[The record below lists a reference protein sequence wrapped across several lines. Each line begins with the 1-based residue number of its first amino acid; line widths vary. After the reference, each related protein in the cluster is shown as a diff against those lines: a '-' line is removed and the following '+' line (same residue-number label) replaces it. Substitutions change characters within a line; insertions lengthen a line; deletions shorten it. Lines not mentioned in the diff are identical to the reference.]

1 MPRLSI
7 LFLAGATYTGAMS
20 ADRRAARRPFP
31 ATSRFFSNRI
41 RIGARRSAQSVVPAI
56 QMTVCA
62 VGAYAFAEFV
72 LGHNGPIFAATASL
86 ITLGFSRDP
95 RLRRVL
101 EVAIGVTLGILMG
114 ELVLTWAGVGVW
126 QAAVVLFASIMLARF
141 LDGGVI
147 FATQL
152 GLQSVL
158 VILLPLPNGGPI
170 TRSVDAV
177 VGVCFALLIT
187 LLTPRDPRKEPKQDI
202 RKLLGELAEVLRE
215 CSVALAKSD
224 ANAAWHALIRAR
236 SCQPL
241 LDSMRSSLRSSG
253 EVATISPAYRRYKG
267 EITSLENSLEFIDLA
282 LRNSRVFARRLTS
295 AINNAA
301 LSDTAVTGL
310 SEMLADTANAVDLLA
325 IGLAERDATASAIN
339 LHNARDE
346 LSVIASRLHPRLLG
360 VQKLEGE
367 TVVMLFRPLMVDLLE
382 ASGIEAEEARGL
394 LPAI

>member
-1 MPRLSI
+1 
-7 LFLAGATYTGAMS
+7 MS
-20 ADRRAARRPFP
+20 GKSKAVRRPLP
-31 ATSRFFSNRI
+31 ATARFFGSRT

-56 QMTVCA
+56 QMTICA

-72 LGHNGPIFAATASL
+72 LGHSGPIFAATSSL
-86 ITLGFSRDP
+86 IALGFSRDP

-101 EVAIGVTLGILMG
+101 EVAIGCTLGILMG
-114 ELVLTWAGVGVW
+114 ELILTWAGAGIW

-141 LDGGVI
+141 LDNGAI

-158 VILLPLPNGGPI
+158 VVLLPLPTGGPL

-177 VGVCFALLIT
+177 VGVSFALLIT

-202 RKLLGELAEVLRE
+202 CKLLNELAEVLRE
-215 CSVALAKSD
+215 CGEALVKSD
-224 ANAAWHALIRAR
+224 STIAWHALVRAR

-241 LDSMRSSLRSSG
+241 VDGMRASLRSSG
-253 EVATISPAYRRYKG
+253 EVATISPAYRRFKG
-267 EITSLENSLEFIDLA
+267 EISSLENSLEFIDLA

-301 LSDTAVTGL
+301 LSDSAVEGI
-310 SEMLADTANAVDLLA
+310 SEMLSDTADAVDLIA
-325 IGLAERDATASAIN
+325 TGLAERDATASAVHLN
-339 LHNARDE
+339 NARDE
-346 LSVIASRLHPRLLG
+346 LCVIASLLHPKSLG

-382 ASGIEAEEARGL
+382 AAGVDGEEARRL
-394 LPAI
+394 LPTI

>member
-1 MPRLSI
+1 MPGDSSR
-7 LFLAGATYTGAMS
+7 
-20 ADRRAARRPFP
+20 RRPLP
-31 ATSRFFSNRI
+31 ATARFFRSRT
-41 RIGARRSAQSVVPAI
+41 RVGARRSAQSVVPAI

-62 VGAYAFAEFV
+62 VGAYSFAEFV
-72 LGHNGPIFAATASL
+72 LGHSGPIFAATSSL
-86 ITLGFSRDP
+86 IALGFSRDP

-101 EVAIGVTLGILMG
+101 EVAIGCTLGILMG
-114 ELVLTWAGVGVW
+114 EVVLTWAGTGIW

-158 VILLPLPNGGPI
+158 VILLPLPSGGPL
-170 TRSVDAV
+170 TRSLDAV
-177 VGVCFALLIT
+177 VGGCFALLIT

-202 RKLLGELAEVLRE
+202 RKLLRELAEVLRD
-215 CSVALAKSD
+215 CSEALRNSD
-224 ANAAWHALIRAR
+224 STAAWHALIRAR

-241 LDSMRSSLRSSG
+241 VDSMRSSLRSSG

-267 EITSLENSLEFIDLA
+267 EITSLENSLEYIDFA

-295 AINNAA
+295 AINHAA
-301 LSDTAVTGL
+301 LSDSAVQGIG
-310 SEMLADTANAVDLLA
+310 EMLSDTADAVDLLGV
-325 IGLAERDATASAIN
+325 GLAERDATASAIN

-346 LSVIASRLHPRLLG
+346 LTVIASTLHPRMLG
-360 VQKLEGE
+360 VQKLEGQ

-382 ASGIEAEEARGL
+382 AAGVETEEAKSL
-394 LPAI
+394 LPTI